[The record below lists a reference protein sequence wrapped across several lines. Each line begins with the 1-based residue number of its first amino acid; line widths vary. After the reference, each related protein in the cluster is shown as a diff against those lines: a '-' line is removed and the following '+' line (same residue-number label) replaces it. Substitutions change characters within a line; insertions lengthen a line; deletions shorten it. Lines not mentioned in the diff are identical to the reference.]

1 MKNSIKT
8 ILPALS
14 SLEYVF
20 SRSSGPGGQNVNKVN
35 TQASIILDIALCPE
49 LTDQQRALIRKNL
62 ANRIDKLG
70 KLRITSSRHRSQS
83 ANRQDAL
90 ERLYALLAVALQKK
104 KSRKPTRIP
113 QNAAQKRLEQKKH
126 RSEIKQGRTTKFPEK

>member
-1 MKNSIKT
+1 MENSGKPA
-8 ILPALS
+8 LPALS
-14 SLEYVF
+14 NLEFVF

-35 TQASIILDIALCPE
+35 TQASVILDIALCPD

-70 KLRITSSRHRSQS
+70 KLRITSSRYRSQS

-90 ERLYALLAVALQKK
+90 DRLYALLTAALRKK
-104 KSRKPTRIP
+104 KIRKPTKISR
-113 QNAAQKRLEQKKH
+113 NAAEKRLEKKKH
-126 RSEIKQGRTTKFPEK
+126 RSQIKQGRTTKFPL